1 MSFAIHTNAPILPLT
16 QMMGDTANIEIGKAV
31 PGDGRPDCFYGWAE
45 QQHPDDGCQP
55 HHILWGMDPEET
67 KWCADVL
74 AMLGYQVVV
83 TEPDTDDQFGDH
95 HVAAGMPHVY
105 DDNAHSH

>member
-16 QMMGDTANIEIGKAV
+16 QMMGDTANIEIGRAV
-31 PGDGRPDCFYGWAE
+31 GTGTPDCFYGWAE
-45 QQHPDDGCQP
+45 AQHDGNCEP

-74 AMLGYQVVV
+74 AILGYQVVV

-95 HVAAGMPHVY
+95 HVATGMPEVY
-105 DDNAHSH
+105 SDAHSH